1 MTVGGRY
8 RVERLLG
15 RGGLGEVWEAVD
27 ATLGRRVAVKF
38 VTGVRQYPEAAR
50 RFAREART
58 LAALRHGSIV
68 TVHDAGTAELD
79 EQPLPYL
86 VMELLDGITWEY
98 AHVESVVETGAR
110 VAEVLAHVHEARI
123 VHRDVKPANIMICS
137 DGRAVLMDFG
147 IARDDDSLTR
157 TATVTGRYFGTPAY
171 MAPEQLQGRAATPAS
186 DVYALGI
193 VLVEKLTG
201 HRLPVAQLMP
211 QVRSAIGEPLRSLLA
226 RMTSAQ
232 PEQRPTA
239 AECAERLRAS
249 ARPTTSRSTPTTRQ
263 ERRERFVPL
272 AVLLSLYAIVLFLP
286 GYGDAGWSRPVLRFF
301 AIQIL
306 EPEEDDAILWNDS
319 AWGVVTTLG
328 ACVGVVT
335 VLAMAAAL
343 APHARLP
350 QRLAGYGGVLL
361 TVFCLGWQATSS
373 PPHYDDHSDE
383 LHYGLSLF
391 YLTTA
396 LAIATYVY
404 RDLRTRRPS
413 PQP

>member
-1 MTVGGRY
+1 M
-8 RVERLLG
+8 
-15 RGGLGEVWEAVD
+15 AD
-27 ATLGRRVAVKF
+27 
-38 VTGVRQYPEAAR
+38 
-50 RFAREART
+50 
-58 LAALRHGSIV
+58 
-68 TVHDAGTAELD
+68 
-79 EQPLPYL
+79 
-86 VMELLDGITWEY
+86 
-98 AHVESVVETGAR
+98 
-110 VAEVLAHVHEARI
+110 VLAHVHEARI
-123 VHRDVKPANIMICS
+123 VHRDVKPANIMVCP

-157 TATVTGRYFGTPAY
+157 TATATGRYFGTPAY

-232 PEQRPTA
+232 LEQRPSA
-239 AECAERLRAS
+239 AECAEQLRAP
-249 ARPTTSRSTPTTRQ
+249 ARPATPRGTPMTRA
-263 ERRERFVPL
+263 EKRERLVPP
-272 AVLLSLYAIVLFLP
+272 AVLLVLYAIVLFLP
-286 GYGDAGWSRPVLRFF
+286 GYGDADWSRPVIRFF

-306 EPEEDDAILWNDS
+306 EPEEDDVILWNDS

-328 ACVGVVT
+328 AFVGVAA
-335 VLAMAAAL
+335 VLAMTVAL

-350 QRLAGYGGVLL
+350 QRLAGYGAVLL

-373 PPHYDDHSDE
+373 PPHYDDITDQ
-383 LHYGLSLF
+383 LFYGTWLF

-404 RDLRTRRPS
+404 RDRRTRRPS